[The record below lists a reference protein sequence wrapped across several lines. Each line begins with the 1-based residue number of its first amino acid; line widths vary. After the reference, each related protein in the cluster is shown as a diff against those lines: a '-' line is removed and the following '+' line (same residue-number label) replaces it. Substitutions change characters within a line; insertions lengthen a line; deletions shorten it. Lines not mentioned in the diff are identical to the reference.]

1 MSKDQ
6 YNFRARW
13 ILTTTIVLTFI
24 LGLNWKAIT
33 ALIAQVAP
41 SIEGYY
47 WVSYVILISLWGVG
61 FYFAI
66 KGLLAKQ

>member
-1 MSKDQ
+1 MTKDQ

-13 ILTTTIVLTFI
+13 FLATTIVLTFI
-24 LGLNWKAIT
+24 LALNWKAIT
-33 ALIAQVAP
+33 VFVAQVAP
-41 SIEGYY
+41 NVVGYY
-47 WVSYVILISLWGVG
+47 WISYAILLSLWAVG

>member
-24 LGLNWKAIT
+24 LALNWKAIT
-33 ALIAQVAP
+33 TFIAQVAP
-41 SIEGYY
+41 SIEGYF
-47 WVSYVILISLWGVG
+47 WVSYVVLINLWGVG

-66 KGLLAKQ
+66 KGLLAKH